1 MPEIK
6 LAVATQRINMLSRYT
21 ISYNRVLQAVLNG
34 AIPARLNGGRWMVA
48 EDDLP
53 AAAEYLS
60 RGSRLPPKQ
69 ALER

>member
-6 LAVATQRINMLSRYT
+6 LAVATQRINALTRYT

-34 AIPARLNGGRWMVA
+34 AIPARLNGGRWMVE

-60 RGSRLPPKQ
+60 GGCRLPPKQ
-69 ALER
+69 VR